1 VNRRVIIGLTVVAIT
16 VAAAAGTVLAKS
28 GPLSADL
35 QAVRAAVAKY
45 HDYAVAEADG
55 YSLAGEP
62 CVSSPDGTMG
72 FHASN
77 QAIIRSGVMD
87 PLRPPILLY
96 APNQDGKLKLV
107 AVEYFKPDADQ
118 DLATDNDRP
127 SIFGR
132 AFEGPM
138 LGHNPTMPIHY
149 DLHLWFWADN
159 PAGFFAP
166 FNPSL
171 SCPS

>member
-1 VNRRVIIGLTVVAIT
+1 VHRRIIIGLAVVTIA
-16 VAAAAGTVLAKS
+16 VAAAAGTVVAKS

-45 HDYAVAEADG
+45 HDYAAAAADG
-55 YSLAGEP
+55 YSLVGEP

-96 APNQDGKLKLV
+96 APREDGKLKLV

-118 DLATDNDRP
+118 DLTTDNDRP
-127 SIFGR
+127 SLFGR
-132 AFEGPM
+132 AFDGPM
-138 LGHNPTMPIHY
+138 LGHNPSMPIHY
-149 DLHLWFWADN
+149 DLHVWVVENNPSGVFAQFN
-159 PAGFFAP
+159 PAV
-166 FNPSL
+166 
-171 SCPS
+171 SCH